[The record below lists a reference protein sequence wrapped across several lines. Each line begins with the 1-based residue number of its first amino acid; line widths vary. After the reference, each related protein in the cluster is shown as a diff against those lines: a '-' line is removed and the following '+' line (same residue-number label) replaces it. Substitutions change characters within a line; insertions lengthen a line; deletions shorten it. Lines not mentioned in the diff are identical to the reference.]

1 MENLEED
8 KVYFNAGDVVQL
20 KQDIPNKP
28 IMIVVKKET
37 SLFKHDSKR
46 LEDKRPILKG
56 IRCRW
61 FTSTGELQENVFNTK
76 DLQKL

>member
-1 MENLEED
+1 MEEN
-8 KVYFNAGDVVQL
+8 KMYFLPGMLVTL

-37 SLFKHDSKR
+37 SIFKNR
-46 LEDKRPILKG
+46 LSDENILRG

-61 FTSTGELQENVFNTK
+61 FTSDGLLQETIWNTK
-76 DLQKL
+76 DLIKV

>member
-1 MENLEED
+1 MEDAN
-8 KVYFNAGDVVQL
+8 VYFNPGDVVQL

-28 IMIVVKKET
+28 TMIVVKKET

-46 LEDKRPILKG
+46 LEDKRPVLKG

-61 FTSTGELQENVFNTK
+61 FTSTGELQESVWNTK
-76 DLQKL
+76 DLIKL